1 MIAAPRLRG
10 LLLMAPAGA
19 FVALAF
25 LLPLAILLSG
35 SFQAEDGQL
44 GVQRYVQFFAD
55 PLNREVFLRTLRIG
69 FLVTLASVILGYVA
83 ALAIVDLDP
92 GSRGRVIG
100 LVTLPIMISPVARTY
115 AWIVLLG
122 RTGLVNSVAHE
133 FGFTD
138 APLRLLYTEP
148 AVFLGL
154 LQLLLP
160 LIILPLV
167 SALENVPRDAVPAA
181 RMLGAGWW
189 TIFVRILLPLSREG
203 LGVGGV
209 LVFTGAITA
218 YITPA
223 MLGGA
228 KVLMLET
235 LLYQRVNVTDD
246 IATATVITALLV
258 AMSVVAKALLNRIA
272 RGRPLGRGRAR

>member
-1 MIAAPRLRG
+1 MNARTRG
-10 LLLMAPAGA
+10 LLLLTPATLFV
-19 FVALAF
+19 FVAF
-25 LLPLAILLSG
+25 LVPLAILLAG
-35 SFQAEDGQL
+35 SFQRDDGAIGL
-44 GVQRYVQFFAD
+44 QRYVEFFAD
-55 PLNREVFLRTLRIG
+55 PLHQEVVLRTLRIG
-69 FLVTLASVILGYVA
+69 ALVTLAAIALGYVA
-83 ALAIVDLDP
+83 ALAIVDLSP
-92 GSRGRVIG
+92 TSRARLVG

-122 RTGLVNSVAHE
+122 RTGLVNNLALQ
-133 FGFTD
+133 FGLTD
-138 APLRLLYTEP
+138 APLRFLYTEP
-148 AVFLGL
+148 AVFVGL

-160 LIILPLV
+160 LMILSLV

-181 RMLGAGWW
+181 RMLGANWW
-189 TIFVRILLPLSREG
+189 VVFTRVLLPLTRDG
-203 LGVGGV
+203 LATGGV

-228 KVLMLET
+228 KILMLET

-258 AMSVVAKALLNRIA
+258 SMSILAKLVLSRLAK
-272 RGRPLGRGRAR
+272 GRSK

>member
-1 MIAAPRLRG
+1 MNARTKG
-10 LLLMAPAGA
+10 LLLLTPAAA
-19 FVALAF
+19 FVFIAF
-25 LLPLAILLSG
+25 LVPLAILLAG
-35 SFQAEDGQL
+35 SFQRDDGGIGL
-44 GVQRYVQFFAD
+44 QRYVEFFAD
-55 PLNREVFLRTLRIG
+55 PLHQEVVIRTLRIG
-69 FLVTLASVILGYVA
+69 VLVTLAAIALGYVA
-83 ALAIVDLDP
+83 ALAIVELP
-92 GSRGRVIG
+92 ETGRARLVG

-122 RTGLVNSVAHE
+122 RTGLVNNLALQ
-133 FGFTD
+133 FGLTD
-138 APLRLLYTEP
+138 APLRFLYTEP
-148 AVFLGL
+148 AVFIGL

-160 LIILPLV
+160 LMILSLV

-181 RMLGAGWW
+181 RMLGANWW
-189 TIFVRILLPLSREG
+189 AVFTRVLLPLTRDG
-203 LGVGGV
+203 LATGGV

-228 KVLMLET
+228 KILMLET

-258 AMSVVAKALLNRIA
+258 SMSILAKLVLSRAAKGRTSKGA
-272 RGRPLGRGRAR
+272 R